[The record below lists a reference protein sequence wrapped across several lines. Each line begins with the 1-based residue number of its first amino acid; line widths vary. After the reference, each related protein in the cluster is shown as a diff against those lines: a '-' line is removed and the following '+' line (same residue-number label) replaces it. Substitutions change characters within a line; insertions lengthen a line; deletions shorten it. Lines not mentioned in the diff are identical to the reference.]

1 MEFDTQFWIQIIIYA
16 LTFGMCY
23 GKITT
28 RLGYL
33 EKKMDKHNQLQDR
46 MAVVE
51 QSVKSAHHRLDDLRQ
66 DVKEE
71 IKQHEN

>member
-1 MEFDTQFWIQIIIYA
+1 MFVYA
-16 LTFGMCY
+16 VSFGIMY
-23 GKITT
+23 GSFKTK
-28 RLGYL
+28 LDYL

-51 QSVKSAHHRLDDLRQ
+51 QSVKSAHHRINELKD

-71 IKQHEN
+71 LRNED